1 MQTMGCGVSVKADAG
16 NVAEAVSGAMKTI
29 KILSII
35 ASEVGSQAAR
45 YGNLTRQLQE
55 RRMQANLK
63 GQEIKAIDKQ
73 IEIHKKRLDIHAKEV
88 EIQTMDIS
96 NAVETE
102 LWYRSKYTSEKLYTR
117 MENSLRAMHYD
128 LYNLTADLCRRAE
141 RAFRFEKGPS
151 PLVGLRPGG
160 YWDSG
165 HDGLLAAQQLQMSLR
180 QLESAYL
187 LKPSYDFELTKTVSL
202 RQLDPLA
209 LITLRE
215 MGSTTF
221 TLPEMLFDFDFPGHY
236 MRRLRSVSVSIPCV
250 IGPYTTLAATLS
262 LTEHRY
268 RVNAA
273 ASDAERYL
281 QGSMSNGDFRND
293 SVPISQIAISSGMQ
307 DSGTFE
313 LSFREDSQKF
323 QPFEGAG
330 AISSW
335 KLELPPLAVRQFDY
349 NSISD
354 VVLQLRY
361 TAVDG
366 GPMLKRAAT
375 LASSSIRSQAEQ
387 LGASEGLWGLLD
399 VKNELSNEWYPLR
412 GALNQPGTE
421 STGSIEL
428 KDALISRLP
437 LWARGKTV
445 MVESLSVVVSGN
457 LEADKALKD
466 QVTIKALGETPSFG
480 RTPLGGKTVFN
491 RSGMKFELKGDDW
504 TLVVKKSKASE
515 IQDIL
520 IYFRYFLKPE

>member
-1 MQTMGCGVSVKADAG
+1 
-16 NVAEAVSGAMKTI
+16 
-29 KILSII
+29 
-35 ASEVGSQAAR
+35 
-45 YGNLTRQLQE
+45 
-55 RRMQANLK
+55 
-63 GQEIKAIDKQ
+63 
-73 IEIHKKRLDIHAKEV
+73 
-88 EIQTMDIS
+88 
-96 NAVETE
+96 
-102 LWYRSKYTSEKLYTR
+102 
-117 MENSLRAMHYD
+117 
-128 LYNLTADLCRRAE
+128 
-141 RAFRFEKGPS
+141 
-151 PLVGLRPGG
+151 
-160 YWDSG
+160 
-165 HDGLLAAQQLQMSLR
+165 MSLR

-250 IGPYTTLAATLS
+250 I
-262 LTEHRY
+262 
-268 RVNAA
+268 
-273 ASDAERYL
+273 DAERYL

-491 RSGMKFELKGDDW
+491 LSGMKFELKGDDW

-520 IYFRYFLKPE
+520 IYFGYFLKPE